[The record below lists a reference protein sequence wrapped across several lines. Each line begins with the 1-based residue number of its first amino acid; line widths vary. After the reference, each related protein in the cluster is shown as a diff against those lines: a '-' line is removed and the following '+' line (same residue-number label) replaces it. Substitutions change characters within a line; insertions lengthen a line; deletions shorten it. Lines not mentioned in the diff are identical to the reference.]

1 MANFIPV
8 PLSIKVH
15 NRLKHLNSGDP
26 HDTMDQKIG
35 KALDTLEDLTK
46 AQAES
51 LQYLKD
57 LRVKLGEAAKQVKE
71 IKRYK
76 TFVEWLDQHPELDKT
91 EIIGL
96 WLNREYSDIQEKY
109 VTYTFPK
116 GFFPE
121 SANDNT

>member
-1 MANFIPV
+1 MRTPIY
-8 PLSIKVH
+8 LSH
-15 NRLKHLNSGDP
+15 RLY
-26 HDTMDQKIG
+26 TRIRKINTG
-35 KALDTLEDLTK
+35 NPSDSVDEKLEKALNTLEDLTK

-96 WLNREYSDIQEKY
+96 WLNREYVDIQEKY

-116 GFFPE
+116 DFFPE
-121 SANDNT
+121 KQDD